1 MFGIKSLFRGKD
13 SSSNAKNRLEMVL
26 VQDRSGLSNKQM
38 KTFKKELLEVMQKYF
53 ILEKKGLDIEW
64 QREGN
69 STALVINSN
78 LRSKGGKQVKAAA

>member
-1 MFGIKSLFRGKD
+1 MFGIKSLFRKD
-13 SSSNAKNRLEMVL
+13 TSKANARNRLEMVL
-26 VQDRSGLSNKQM
+26 VQDRSGLTSKEM